1 MAEDIQSPIV
11 VKKIKKVAGGH
22 HGGAWK
28 IAYADFVTAM
38 MAFFLLMWLLGSQS
52 AGDLSGIAEYFKT
65 PLKVAMQGGSGAG
78 ASNSILVG
86 GGRTL
91 TTKVG
96 QDRVVEDIPTKKTVN
111 PRVPRKKPDVSDY
124 EFLKK
129 TEMDRL
135 KGLEQQLKQM
145 IESNPNLSQFK
156 NQIMIDIDTDGL
168 RIQIVDEKNRAMF
181 SVAKAELEPYA
192 KVILRA
198 MGPMINSVPNKIKIS
213 GHTDALPFNAGNK
226 AYGNW
231 ELSAERANAARR
243 ELINGEM
250 DPDKVLQI
258 DGMGSAVPVDKDNP
272 LNPINRRIAIIVMNM
287 KAEARVRGDQKML
300 SIIEATEAETLLQSL
315 EDQQSAEDAASQ
327 TGNPGAPVEAEP
339 RPIFGREEAQTPAPS
354 NSTKSEDNPTPTSA
368 TETSD
373 IILPLAPR

>member
-243 ELINGEM
+243 ELINGDM
-250 DPDKVLQI
+250 DADKVLQI
-258 DGMGSAVPVDKDNP
+258 DGMGSAVPFDKDNP
-272 LNPINRRIAIIVMNM
+272 LNPVNRRIAIIVMNM

-300 SIIEATEAETLLQSL
+300 SIIEATEAETLLQNL
-315 EDQQSAEDAASQ
+315 EDQQKAEDEAQ
-327 TGNPGAPVEAEP
+327 QPGNPIAPAGTQPLPTVE
-339 RPIFGREEAQTPAPS
+339 REDAKTPAS
-354 NSTKSEDNPTPTSA
+354 GDSSKTEVNGTTAST
-368 TETSD
+368 TETSV

>member
-1 MAEDIQSPIV
+1 
-11 VKKIKKVAGGH
+11 
-22 HGGAWK
+22 
-28 IAYADFVTAM
+28 
-38 MAFFLLMWLLGSQS
+38 
-52 AGDLSGIAEYFKT
+52 
-65 PLKVAMQGGSGAG
+65 
-78 ASNSILVG
+78 
-86 GGRTL
+86 
-91 TTKVG
+91 
-96 QDRVVEDIPTKKTVN
+96 
-111 PRVPRKKPDVSDY
+111 
-124 EFLKK
+124 
-129 TEMDRL
+129 
-135 KGLEQQLKQM
+135 
-145 IESNPNLSQFK
+145 
-156 NQIMIDIDTDGL
+156 MIDIDTDGL

-272 LNPINRRIAIIVMNM
+272 LNPVNRRIAIIVMNM

-327 TGNPGAPVEAEP
+327 TGSTTAPVGAEP
-339 RPIFGREEAQTPAPS
+339 RPILEREEAQTPAPS
-354 NSTKSEDNPTPTSA
+354 NPTNSEDNPTPTSA
-368 TETSD
+368 TET
-373 IILPLAPR
+373 

>member
-243 ELINGEM
+243 ELINGDM
-250 DPDKVLQI
+250 DADKVLQI
-258 DGMGSAVPVDKDNP
+258 DGMGSAVPFDKDNP
-272 LNPINRRIAIIVMNM
+272 LNPVNRRIAIIVMNM

-300 SIIEATEAETLLQSL
+300 SIIEATEAETLLQNL
-315 EDQQSAEDAASQ
+315 EDQQKAEDEAQ
-327 TGNPGAPVEAEP
+327 QPGNPIAPAGAQPLPTVE
-339 RPIFGREEAQTPAPS
+339 REDAKTPAS
-354 NSTKSEDNPTPTSA
+354 GDSSKTEVNGTTAST
-368 TETSD
+368 TETSV